1 MTFLFKFRQ
10 MSVKAEKS
18 SHAKRGGGPCLN
30 KNLKNESAYCVD
42 PNLWLSV
49 VIVIFLASL
58 SLKKVG
64 TGSQNLFQ
72 FYKRESFVTD
82 LKTRF
87 PQIENAVSK
96 KASAKTMLE
105 IGNGIA
111 KQLRSMSMQL
121 INNKEPQF

>member
-1 MTFLFKFRQ
+1 MLEQKL
-10 MSVKAEKS
+10 K
-18 SHAKRGGGPCLN
+18 
-30 KNLKNESAYCVD
+30 KNESAYCVD